1 VNRVQ
6 PARDWKDEAGA
17 KTMTLSAYV
26 PILALFA
33 LAAAFALGSVGVSQ
47 IVGPKRANRAKLEAY
62 ECGIEPSP
70 EPIGGGRFPVR
81 FYLTAMLFIIFDIE
95 IIFLY
100 PWAVT
105 FGDLGLFGFVEMVLF
120 IGAVFIAFAY
130 VWRRG
135 GLDWD

>member
-1 VNRVQ
+1 
-6 PARDWKDEAGA
+6 
-17 KTMTLSAYV
+17 MSLSAYV

-33 LAAAFALGSVGVSQ
+33 LAAAFALGSVGISQ
-47 IVGPKRANRAKLEAY
+47 LVGPKRANRAKLEAY

-105 FGDLGLFGFVEMVLF
+105 FNDLG
-120 IGAVFIAFAY
+120 AVR
-130 VWRRG
+130 VRRDDPVHRHRLHRVRLRVAARRARL
-135 GLDWD
+135 GLRPWDSKRSCRAGSC